1 MASRRK
7 ENANA
12 EALCAALWFELK
24 MLWRE
29 RREMDLKSKIRR
41 IPEFKGVVFWDITPL
56 LKDRLAFRESVKQ
69 MANHFRHKA
78 ADVIVSSE
86 ARGFILGAAM
96 AYELGVG
103 FVPIRKK
110 GKLPSKTVKL
120 TYQKE
125 YEPDTIEIHEDSIEV
140 GERVLLI
147 DDLLATGGTIKAN
160 AELVEKLGG
169 KVVGIGFLIE
179 LGYLH
184 GRDALGGKYEV
195 FSLINLKTS
204 NG

>member
-1 MASRRK
+1 MK
-7 ENANA
+7 K
-12 EALCAALWFELK
+12 L
-24 MLWRE
+24 
-29 RREMDLKSKIRR
+29 DLKSRIRR

-56 LKDRLAFRESVKQ
+56 LKDKYAFKECVRQ
-69 MANHFRHKA
+69 MADHCRDKDV
-78 ADVIVSSE
+78 DVIVSSE
-86 ARGFILGAAM
+86 ARGFILGAAL

-110 GKLPSKTVKL
+110 GKLPSKAVSL

-125 YEPDTIEIHEDSIEV
+125 YELDTIEIHEDSIEP
-140 GERVLLI
+140 GQKVLLI

-169 KVVGIGFLIE
+169 KIVGIGFLIE

-184 GRDALGGKYEV
+184 GRETLENEYEM
-195 FSLINLKTS
+195 FSIINYKTPS
-204 NG
+204 G